1 MHGTSRPR
9 VRFDTERLALD
20 MAAKGWEN
28 KDLAAAADVSEM
40 TISRFLRGET
50 QTVKTARKI
59 ALALGRSPRY
69 YLLRDS
75 AIPATEQVTS

>member
-1 MHGTSRPR
+1 MQTSTRPR
-9 VRFDTERLALD
+9 VRFDATRIACD
-20 MAAKGWEN
+20 MAAKGWES

-50 QTVKTARKI
+50 QTVKTAKKI

-69 YLLRDS
+69 YLLREAGS
-75 AIPATEQVTS
+75 SEAA

>member
-1 MHGTSRPR
+1 MWTSTRPR
-9 VRFDTERLALD
+9 VRFDVSKIALD

-40 TISRFLRGET
+40 TISRFLRGDT
-50 QTVKTARKI
+50 QTVKTARRI

-69 YLLRDS
+69 YLLRGDQE
-75 AIPATEQVTS
+75 AA